1 MFAISLQHIATSQLK
16 FVLVDR
22 FDGTKGTP
30 RTTAFVDKHVGL
42 IGGFLTRSQ
51 SLVLSKMPPS
61 IIIIS
66 FFGKSA

>member
-30 RTTAFVDKHVGL
+30 RTRTTAFVDKHVGL

-51 SLVLSKMPPS
+51 SLVLMQLQKTVKCHHVS
-61 IIIIS
+61 
-66 FFGKSA
+66 